1 MNTVNL
7 IIGEKTFKLGFGL
20 GLFRILGKKWN
31 LPGINE
37 VVLKMAVLDSIAEN
51 PSFEVLDC
59 LEAIILAAIELG
71 EGSGVDLSN
80 VHVLDEFF
88 KNPQLLENFKNELIS
103 SLPQTSQ
110 PTNEGK

>member
-37 VVLKMAVLDSIAEN
+37 VVLKMAILDSISEN

-59 LEAIILAAIELG
+59 LEAIILAAIEMG
-71 EGSGVDLSN
+71 EGPGVDLSN
-80 VHVLDEFF
+80 VQVLDEFF
-88 KNPQLLENFKNELIS
+88 RDPQLLEDFKNSLIS
-103 SLPQTSQ
+103 SLPQNNQ
-110 PTNEGK
+110 PPNEGK